1 MHFSLRLPQ
10 PPPPPY
16 KLFSFLKLLL
26 AACCFIAHFP
36 AKDLRSL
43 LVDNEG
49 EGGGGGG
56 AFKFFI
62 YEWPKEYGDVYPDAA
77 SPLVADSPYNHGFR
91 SNSGAGD
98 LLDPSLGLFQT
109 WQFSLYANVMS
120 RLLVSRHRTRNA
132 SLATSFII
140 PFDAGVHSYVDKLT
154 GKYRLATPYGWN
166 VIRWLQEAQSS
177 TGAAGF
183 WRHYGHDHFV
193 LFSLTVFVQTGI
205 GVKEFFKGVC
215 QNCSVLAIET
225 TPTRTSTLYH
235 RSRKYW
241 YAVPYPSSYHW
252 YEGIPEL
259 PWSVSHQSRDILCLF
274 IGSVQTKNIAANA
287 VRRALRTQCNNTRHP
302 SYNSNNN
309 NNTCIWHST
318 SHSCNGVVDA
328 VEPMRLFKRA
338 KFCLTPPGDTVTRK
352 SLFDALVA
360 GCIPVIFAK
369 ATISQYVWFF
379 SEQEIEDVA
388 VYIPVSSVMTG
399 QMDVMLFLSAM
410 SDRDVRRKQLAIER
424 IAPRLQYSVV
434 PRRIS
439 QHINISAAAGESST
453 YSMDPTVVWE
463 PPLVD
468 AVDILIERMLDP
480 RTVEPRGGFTVDQRR
495 AHKCLQNDLISYH
508 PDYGGLFKSGTVTLA
523 AGKLWRNI
531 KCLIPNPNSPF
542 LNSSVPVNAIVDG
555 ILA

>member
-1 MHFSLRLPQ
+1 MQCTSILSSLPL
-10 PPPPPY
+10 
-16 KLFSFLKLLL
+16 LSHIKLLL
-26 AACCFIAHFP
+26 AACCLIALCP
-36 AKDLRSL
+36 AKNLRSL

-49 EGGGGGG
+49 
-56 AFKFFI
+56 AKFYI
-62 YEWPKEYGDVYPDAA
+62 YEWPKEYGDVYPDTT
-77 SPLVADSPYNHGFR
+77 SQLVADSPYNHGFR
-91 SNSGAGD
+91 SNSGAGE

-140 PFDAGVHSYVDKLT
+140 PFDAGVHSYVDKLS

-177 TGAAGF
+177 TAAAGF
-183 WRHYGHDHFV
+183 WKHWGHDHFV

-241 YAVPYPSSYHW
+241 YAVPYPSSYRW

-259 PWSVSHQSRDILCLF
+259 PWSMSNQSRDILCLF

-287 VRRALRTQCNNTRHP
+287 VRRALRTQCTSFRHP
-302 SYNSNNN
+302 SYN

-379 SEQEIEDVA
+379 SEQEIEEVV

-399 QMDVMLFLSAM
+399 QMDVMLLLSAV

-434 PRRIS
+434 PHRIS
-439 QHINISAAAGESST
+439 QHINISATAGESST
-453 YSMDPTVVWE
+453 YSMDPTLVWE
-463 PPLVD
+463 PPLLD
-468 AVDILIERMLDP
+468 AVHTLINRMLDP
-480 RTVEPRGGFTVDQRR
+480 QTVEPLGGFTVDQRR

-523 AGKLWRNI
+523 AGKLWKNI

-542 LNSSVPVNAIVDG
+542 LNSSVSVNTIVDG
-555 ILA
+555 ILAQQSLQ